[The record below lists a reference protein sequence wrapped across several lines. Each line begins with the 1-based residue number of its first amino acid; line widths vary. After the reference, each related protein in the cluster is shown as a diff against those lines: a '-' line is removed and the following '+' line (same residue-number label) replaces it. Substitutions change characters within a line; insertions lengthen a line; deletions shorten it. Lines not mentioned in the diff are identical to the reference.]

1 MQQNIYFIG
10 RKYSFD
16 MKRFKLK
23 LIIVLSIVLVIF
35 FIGISMYTSYIKI
48 EDTVEEAIANQN
60 LEAAKSIAKAID
72 LETYERF
79 LKERNRDEDYWT
91 IRHYL
96 NDAREKLGVL
106 YVYTLEIDN
115 PTTSK
120 ILIVGYPEN
129 KDNPNDFLIGEACT
143 VPEAQVKLAY
153 EEGKQFVTE
162 ILEDTKY
169 GHHYITVGTPIM
181 NGKGEIISYL
191 SIDISTDTLD
201 GIKET
206 VIDSNIVLLVL
217 SGLFVIIVIISFFLL
232 QKWYQKEVGTT
243 EYTYQKEI
251 KTLIASVSSLRH
263 DYINHIQVLHGF
275 LHIGEVDQAT
285 KYVDSLSKDIQAI
298 ESIKLNLDHPG
309 LAILLQTK
317 KLTCQN
323 QQIDIQITVDDNP
336 FDNIKTI
343 DLINILSNIIDNAI
357 EATMELPEEQRKIT
371 VSCKADEL
379 YYTFS
384 ITNAG
389 RKLPDINQIF
399 KQGYSTKK
407 VEKGRVRGQGLF
419 IVKETI
425 NKYNGT
431 ITLDTINEKETIAIV
446 KIPTK

>member
-1 MQQNIYFIG
+1 
-10 RKYSFD
+10 

-106 YVYTLEIDN
+106 YVYTMEIDN

-129 KDNPNDFLIGEACT
+129 KDNPNDFLIGEVCT
-143 VPEAQVKLAY
+143 VPEAQVKFAY

-169 GHHYITVGTPIM
+169 DHHYITVGTPIM
-181 NGKGEIISYL
+181 NEKGEIISYL
-191 SIDISTDTLD
+191 SIDISTETLD

-206 VIDSNIVLLVL
+206 VINSNIFLLVL

-285 KYVDSLSKDIQAI
+285 KYVDSLSKDIQTI
-298 ESIKLNLDHPG
+298 ESIKMNLDHPG

-357 EATMELPEEQRKIT
+357 EATMELPEELRKIT
-371 VSCKADEL
+371 VSCKVDEL

-446 KIPTK
+446 KIPSK

>member
-1 MQQNIYFIG
+1 
-10 RKYSFD
+10 
-16 MKRFKLK
+16 
-23 LIIVLSIVLVIF
+23 
-35 FIGISMYTSYIKI
+35 MYTSYIKI

-106 YVYTLEIDN
+106 YVYTMEIDN

-120 ILIVGYPEN
+120 ILIVGSPEN

-153 EEGKQFVTE
+153 EEGKAFVTE

-169 GHHYITVGTPIM
+169 DHHYITVGTPIM

-206 VIDSNIVLLVL
+206 VINSNIFLLVL
-217 SGLFVIIVIISFFLL
+217 SGLFVIIFIISFLLL

-243 EYTYQKEI
+243 ESTYQKEI

-285 KYVDSLSKDIQAI
+285 KYVDSLSKDIQTI
-298 ESIKLNLDHPG
+298 ESIKLNLEHPG

-384 ITNAG
+384 ITNVG
-389 RKLPDINQIF
+389 RKLPDKNQIF

-446 KIPTK
+446 KIPIK

>member
-1 MQQNIYFIG
+1 
-10 RKYSFD
+10 

-35 FIGISMYTSYIKI
+35 FIGISMYTSYTKI
-48 EDTVEEAIANQN
+48 ENTVEEAIANQN

-79 LKERNRDEDYWT
+79 LKEQNRDEDYWT

-106 YVYTLEIDN
+106 YVYTLEVDN

-120 ILIVGYPEN
+120 ALIVGYPEN
-129 KDNPNDFLIGEACT
+129 KDNPNDFPIGEVCT
-143 VPEAQVKLAY
+143 VPETQVKLAY
-153 EEGKQFVTE
+153 EEGKQFVTK

-169 GHHYITVGTPIM
+169 GHEYMTVGTPIM
-181 NGKGEIISYL
+181 NGEGEIISYL

-201 GIKET
+201 EIKGS
-206 VIDSNIVLLVL
+206 VMNSNMVLLVL
-217 SGLFVIIVIISFFLL
+217 NGLFVIIFIISLFLL

-263 DYINHIQVLHGF
+263 DYINHIQILYGF
-275 LHIGEVDQAT
+275 LQIGEVDQARN
-285 KYVDSLSKDIQAI
+285 YAESLSKDIQTI
-298 ESIKLNLDHPG
+298 ESLKCNLDHPG

-323 QQIDIQITVDDNP
+323 QEIDIQITVDDNP

-379 YYTFS
+379 FYTFS
-384 ITNAG
+384 IKNTG

-407 VEKGRVRGQGLF
+407 VEEGRVRGQGLF
-419 IVKETI
+419 IVKETL
-425 NKYNGT
+425 NKYNGS
-431 ITLDTINEKETIAIV
+431 ITLDTTKEKETIAIV

>member
-1 MQQNIYFIG
+1 
-10 RKYSFD
+10 

-23 LIIVLSIVLVIF
+23 LIIVLSILLVIF
-35 FIGISMYTSYIKI
+35 FIGISMYTSYTKI

-106 YVYTLEIDN
+106 YVYTLEVDN
-115 PTTSK
+115 PTRSK
-120 ILIVGYPEN
+120 VLIVGYPEN
-129 KDNPNDFLIGEACT
+129 KDNPNEFLIGEVCT

-153 EEGKQFVTE
+153 EEGKPFVTE

-181 NGKGEIISYL
+181 NAEGEIISYL

-201 GIKET
+201 VIKES
-206 VIDSNIVLLVL
+206 VVNSNIALLVV
-217 SGLFVIIVIISFFLL
+217 SGLFIIIIIISFFLL

-251 KTLIASVSSLRH
+251 KTLMASVSSLRH

-285 KYVDSLSKDIQAI
+285 KYVDSLSKDIQTI
-298 ESIKLNLDHPG
+298 ESIKMNLDNPG

-323 QQIDIQITVDDNP
+323 QQIDIEITVDDNP

-357 EATMELPEEQRKIT
+357 EATMELPEELRKIT

-431 ITLDTINEKETIAIV
+431 ITLDTTNEKEIIAIV